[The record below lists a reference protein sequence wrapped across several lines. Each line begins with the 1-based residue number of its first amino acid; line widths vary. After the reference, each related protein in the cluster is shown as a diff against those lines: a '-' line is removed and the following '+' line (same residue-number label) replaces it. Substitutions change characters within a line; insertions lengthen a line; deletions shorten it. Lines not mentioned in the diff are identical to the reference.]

1 MAEVPVRVGKRTKW
15 ISGLTEKTTCKVS
28 GELIAGS
35 RRFTSSLN
43 AAAAAWSDF
52 AQNRFPFEPLRVIC
66 KVNLFNI
73 HLKFESWVN
82 TIALTTKTQTLFH
95 LSFSKNQKES

>member
-52 AQNRFPFEPLRVIC
+52 ARNWFLFEPERDMECELV
-66 KVNLFNI
+66 
-73 HLKFESWVN
+73 
-82 TIALTTKTQTLFH
+82 
-95 LSFSKNQKES
+95 

>member
-28 GELIAGS
+28 GELIAAS

-52 AQNRFPFEPLRVIC
+52 AQNRFL
-66 KVNLFNI
+66 L
-73 HLKFESWVN
+73 ESERDV
-82 TIALTTKTQTLFH
+82 QSEH
-95 LSFSKNQKES
+95 V

>member
-28 GELIAGS
+28 GELIAAS

-52 AQNRFPFEPLRVIC
+52 AQNRFPFEPESNMQSELVQYC
-66 KVNLFNI
+66 
-73 HLKFESWVN
+73 FESRILGEYN
-82 TIALTTKTQTLFH
+82 CT
-95 LSFSKNQKES
+95 

>member
-28 GELIAGS
+28 GELIAAS

-52 AQNRFPFEPLRVIC
+52 AQNRFPFEP
-66 KVNLFNI
+66 
-73 HLKFESWVN
+73 ESNMQSEPV
-82 TIALTTKTQTLFH
+82 QY
-95 LSFSKNQKES
+95 

>member
-43 AAAAAWSDF
+43 AASAAWSDF
-52 AQNRFPFEPLRVIC
+52 AQNRFL
-66 KVNLFNI
+66 L
-73 HLKFESWVN
+73 ESERDVQSE
-82 TIALTTKTQTLFH
+82 LV
-95 LSFSKNQKES
+95 